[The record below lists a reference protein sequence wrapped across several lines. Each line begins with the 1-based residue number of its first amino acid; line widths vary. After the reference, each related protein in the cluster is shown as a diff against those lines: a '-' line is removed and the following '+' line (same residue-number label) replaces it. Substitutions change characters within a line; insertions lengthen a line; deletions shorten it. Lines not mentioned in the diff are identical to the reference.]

1 MAKFFPAS
9 CVIPL
14 THCWTLSESRTSHP
28 LDSENSRPILE
39 SVLLAH
45 PPGTKLASPDRPT
58 TATLPTT
65 SPVRENIATSESI
78 PQMHFFKNILVY
90 QAADQLASASLRIA
104 VHLARQNSCDV
115 KVVDVRNDLD
125 EWWNEIY
132 EDHPLS
138 SQDESTDQQDRLNAL
153 VDEADFP
160 DDVRVKVLAG
170 RPIEVLVNEL
180 NTDRHDLLLKDADSE
195 SANLFFGSLD
205 MRLIHMSPV
214 PLWIANPTAP
224 PKSRRI
230 LAAIDPHVSTDG
242 TLMNQR
248 VIHAASMLAQQ
259 EDAEL
264 FVVSG
269 WFTTVVSC
277 EDDSAETERNMKLLR
292 NVKRRAWEN
301 VEHAINQSLRKI
313 PADNVIFER
322 KSGVNAIVSAAID
335 VQPDLLVMGSIVHT
349 GIPGLLIGNTAEEVT
364 RQISCS
370 LLTLKPDNFR
380 TID

>member
-1 MAKFFPAS
+1 
-9 CVIPL
+9 
-14 THCWTLSESRTSHP
+14 
-28 LDSENSRPILE
+28 
-39 SVLLAH
+39 
-45 PPGTKLASPDRPT
+45 
-58 TATLPTT
+58 
-65 SPVRENIATSESI
+65 
-78 PQMHFFKNILVY
+78 MHFFKNILVY